1 MRGRTVVKS
10 FHQGQSF
17 TPLFFL
23 MFFCTQRMAK
33 SWICTGHT
41 ASARLPRGATGPAGR
56 TGAQHPHRHPGTLP
70 FISMWA
76 NCSWLICCPITSG
89 TRTR

>member
-23 MFFCTQRMAK
+23 MFFCTHRMAK
-33 SWICTGHT
+33 SWICAGHGASTGCGV
-41 ASARLPRGATGPAGR
+41 SMGPPAGHS
-56 TGAQHPHRHPGTLP
+56 GAGG
-70 FISMWA
+70 
-76 NCSWLICCPITSG
+76 CSAPLHASLH
-89 TRTR
+89 